1 VSRTKIRTW
10 VFRDPLMR
18 KAHAH
23 SVRTK
28 EPDLDEELELWL
40 NEELDWEN
48 HSRQEDDTENT
59 DDL

>member
-1 VSRTKIRTW
+1 MSRTKIRTW

-28 EPDLDEELELWL
+28 EPDMDEELDEWL
-40 NEELDWEN
+40 EEQYHN
-48 HSRQEDDTENT
+48 AQQNDDDKESTNGS
-59 DDL
+59 